1 MGYLWKRFN
10 TTTLANICW
19 FQIARFHRIVVTDHP
34 SVRESERKQVGI
46 TVVND
51 GGVVQ
56 LKKKIVAAK
65 KITKYCGSSHWI
77 GTIYIKI
84 NMLKIISKSTSIIS
98 DRQCSRRALKKR
110 TFKKRTFLV
119 ASPYDP
125 QMAKTRPSSLQT
137 GKDSAPSTKLSQ
149 IHKTRITSL
158 TREKQLQKTKTTTR
172 RSTSPGNE

>member
-51 GGVVQ
+51 GVVVQ

-98 DRQCSRRALKKR
+98 DRQCSRRALKKL
-110 TFKKRTFLV
+110 TFLV

-125 QMAKTRPSSLQT
+125 QMAKTRPSSSQT

-149 IHKTRITSL
+149 IQKTRITSL